1 MKVKR
6 ISKIISLENSG
17 DFKKKALLWAQKFN
31 EVVLLEG
38 NTSSQITIQPYSE
51 FDTILAVGAKKSL
64 STNFENAFEKLKNF
78 QSKNKDYLFGH
89 LSYDLKNDVE
99 ELSSSHKDFIGFED
113 LHFFQPLKLLI
124 WKNDALE
131 FLYLEEVAQEIDTDF
146 KEIENNEV
154 ECELPGERPF
164 IHSKISRESYYQR
177 VGNILDHIHRGDIYE
192 VNFCQEFFA
201 SDTEIE
207 PVSVFEKLNNI
218 SMAPFACFVKQDEK
232 FLLCSSPERFVKK
245 TGDKIIAQP
254 IKGTAR
260 RTDAMT
266 EDQILAKELSE
277 DPKER
282 AENIMIVD
290 LIRNDL
296 SRGAQKGSVTVE
308 ELCKVYSFQQVHQLI
323 STVTALAE
331 EGLHPVDIIKNL
343 FPMGSMTGAPKISA
357 MKIIEEEE
365 ASKRGLYSGAVGFF
379 DPQGNFDFNVVIRSI
394 LYNASKK
401 YVSFSVGSAI
411 TSKSII
417 EKEFEECLLKAKA
430 LREALGA

>member
-1 MKVKR
+1 M
-6 ISKIISLENSG
+6 
-17 DFKKKALLWAQKFN
+17 WAQKFN
-31 EVVLLEG
+31 EVILLEG

-51 FDTILAVGAKKSL
+51 YDAILVVGANLSL
-64 STNFENAFEKLKNF
+64 SSSFENAFEKLKSF
-78 QSKNKDYLFGH
+78 QNENKDYLFGH
-89 LSYDLKNDVE
+89 LSYDLKNDIE
-99 ELSSSHKDFIGFED
+99 ELSSSHEDRVGFKD
-113 LHFFQPLKLLI
+113 LYFFQPLRLLI
-124 WKNDALE
+124 WKNNEVE
-131 FLYLEEVAQEIDTDF
+131 FLYLEEVGDKINSDF
-146 KEIENNEV
+146 KEIENYLV
-154 ECELPGERPF
+154 EYELPRERPF
-164 IHSKISRESYYQR
+164 IHSKISRESYYES

-192 VNFCQEFFA
+192 VNFCQEFYA
-201 SDTEIE
+201 SQTDIE
-207 PVSVFEKLNNI
+207 PVSVFEKLNSI
-218 SMAPFACFVKQDEK
+218 SLAPFACFVKQDDK
-232 FLLCSSPERFVKK
+232 YLLCSSPERFVKK
-245 TGDKIIAQP
+245 TGNKIIAQP

-260 RTDAMT
+260 RTSSPS
-266 EDQILAKELSE
+266 EDKKLARELSQ

-296 SRGAQKGSVTVE
+296 SRGAQKGSVKVE

-331 EGLHPVDIIKNL
+331 NNLHPVDIIKNL

-394 LYNASKK
+394 LYNASKR

-411 TSKSII
+411 TSKSVI